1 MPCQG
6 FSQML
11 SGFLHHC
18 QQRLLLDIQ
27 IMYTMHC
34 QGTTGSGSNLLIV
47 LLTGIILGKG
57 KDRQEINFYKNS
69 ISWFEGKKSGSLGI
83 G

>member
-1 MPCQG
+1 MPCRG

-11 SGFLHHC
+11 SGFLRRC

-27 IMYTMHC
+27 ITYTVHC
-34 QGTTGSGSNLLIV
+34 QGTTGSGSSLLIV
-47 LLTGIILGKG
+47 LSHWYNPGERE
-57 KDRQEINFYKNS
+57 DRQEINFYKNS
-69 ISWFEGKKSGSLGI
+69 ISWFEGKKSGPLGV